1 MKTKTEWRKEIPFLV
16 NLKWTPETIEEWLSK
31 IQLDA
36 LQQGRIEGAKLVEQE
51 LSEILQ
57 LAEWGVGNETIGG
70 NIVKLEFWK
79 GQLSAARQMKSFLSS
94 LDELK
99 EIK

>member
-1 MKTKTEWRKEIPFLV
+1 MKTRQEASELIRSCECQADIERVTEE
-16 NLKWTPETIEEWLSK
+16 

-36 LQQGRIEGAKLVEQE
+36 LQQGRIEGAKWAADKAKTMQE
-51 LSEILQ
+51 SPFT
-57 LAEWGVGNETIGG
+57 AGG
-70 NIVKLEFWK
+70 WISHNI
-79 GQLSAARQMKSFLSS
+79 LSS